1 MQILNIGPLEL
12 VAILILALLIM
23 GPKDLVKTGAQ
34 LGSFV
39 RKVVKSPV
47 WRSVMSTSQ
56 EIRELPKKIIQES
69 GIDSEIKEFEEI
81 SKELQ
86 SETKKIQSISKIE
99 VEDIQIDPVSIST
112 DPPDER
118 EEKETRF

>member
-12 VAILILALLIM
+12 VAILVLALLIM

-34 LGSFV
+34 LGTFV

-69 GIDSEIKEFEEI
+69 GIDGEIKEFEEI

-99 VEDIQIDPVSIST
+99 VEDIQIDPVSIAP

-118 EEKETRF
+118 AEKDTRF